1 LGLQSVDLCR
11 DLAYGKNPSGKL
23 SARGQLQIP
32 EQRESLS
39 LILSDAQKL
48 FSILFEKTE
57 SVVNG
62 NSQLVVNHLHF
73 VFSKIVQSLCQ
84 EVSGPVTSV
93 VDKLF
98 SSCQNNFSG
107 LSDSTQSLIIFINC
121 MQLKFDSSI

>member
-1 LGLQSVDLCR
+1 
-11 DLAYGKNPSGKL
+11 
-23 SARGQLQIP
+23 
-32 EQRESLS
+32 LS